1 MTSIFAD
8 AWKDTRQD
16 ARRGARRWLRRHP
29 ATNLLAWGAVTVS
42 FTLPKKGLSAA
53 HKAAYKKRVTVSGR
67 AAPVTTA
74 TTTTTTVTAT
84 TSGGALNQTVTT
96 TSTTTSGT
104 GVIHMSNTSRLLGSG
119 DLARAYS
126 GIIDQIADWAPI
138 QGRGALSTADA
149 CVDLKDAIGLVAA
162 GIDDLCLTFKVGNID
177 ERVGKRITQATNL
190 LGSANG
196 YMKRASDAMT
206 EYHADQINQE
216 ASGVPMAGV
225 PVVAGGRVGAPLE
238 TRVPASR
245 AALLISAWLPE
256 QGNVVNGVW
265 THLATN
271 KFALTLWGRAL
282 EDLADRLGRYQVNR
296 HVTDNLK
303 NAAGELK
310 GAGAELFGAQ
320 RAFMNLYQ
328 SQGNAE
334 ASGATV
340 IPIGR

>member
-8 AWKDTRQD
+8 AWRDTRQD

-42 FTLPKKGLSAA
+42 FTLPKKGLGAA
-53 HKAAYKKRVTVSGR
+53 HRAAYKKRVTTTGK
-67 AAPVTTA
+67 AAPVTAT

-84 TSGGALNQTVTT
+84 TNGGAINQTTTT
-96 TSTTTSGT
+96 TSTTTTGT
-104 GVIHMSNTSRLLGSG
+104 RVIHMSNTSRLLGSG

-126 GIIDQIADWAPI
+126 GIIDQISAWAPTA
-138 QGRGALSTADA
+138 GKSALSTADA

-177 ERVGKRITQATNL
+177 QRVRSRITEAVNL
-190 LGSANG
+190 IVSANEH
-196 YMKRASDAMT
+196 MKKAGDAMT
-206 EYHADQINQE
+206 RHHVDQINQE
-216 ASGVPMAGV
+216 ASGVPMAGM
-225 PVVAGGRVGAPLE
+225 PVVAGGQYPPLE

-282 EDLADRLGRYQVNR
+282 EDLAERLSRYQVNR
-296 HVTDNLK
+296 QVCDHIKD
-303 NAAGELK
+303 AAGELK
-310 GAGAELFGAQ
+310 SAGVSLFGAQ
-320 RAFMNLYQ
+320 RAFLGLYQ
-328 SQGNAE
+328 NQGNAE

-340 IPIGR
+340 IPINS